1 MKLLKNK
8 SEKSMQDEVKPDATQ
23 KTGHI
28 KHMKLHKNKPEEPK
42 QDKVKPDTI
51 QKPGLIKRMKLHKN
65 KTEEQMQDK
74 DKPDATQKTG
84 LIKRLSMTGQI
95 NRLFV
100 YLAATI
106 PAIICIFVDFL
117 VIAVIIFTGIY
128 GIFEFLRLRKVR
140 KIDERFPDF
149 VRDLAESRRAGMTF
163 TKAIMY
169 SSRGN
174 YGPLTPEIQKIANQI
189 SWGSSVDN
197 ALRAFAKRVNT
208 KLIDRTIS
216 LIIEAS
222 RSGGNV
228 ADVLDAASKDARE
241 LKLMEAERRAGMLSY
256 VAVIYVSMGV
266 FLLIMV
272 VLCKSLIPAMT
283 GQGSEGLASAMG
295 KGSGITRDDISQLF
309 FYATIFQ
316 SAGMG
321 AVTGVFEDGKV
332 VSGVK
337 HIFIM
342 ILITWF
348 IFKLVVMGI

>member
-1 MKLLKNK
+1 MYIEKNK
-8 SEKSMQDEVKPDATQ
+8 KESKIESNI
-23 KTGHI
+23 I
-28 KHMKLHKNKPEEPK
+28 KKF
-42 QDKVKPDTI
+42 
-51 QKPGLIKRMKLHKN
+51 GF
-65 KTEEQMQDK
+65 
-74 DKPDATQKTG
+74 
-84 LIKRLSMTGQI
+84 IKRLLMTGEI
-95 NRLFV
+95 TRLFV
-100 YLAATI
+100 YLAASI
-106 PAIICIFVDFL
+106 PAIICILFAVFGFAGTFEPLSLPVEGGLIKIGTPLDFL
-117 VIAVIIFTGIY
+117 VIAAIIFTGIF
-128 GIFEFLRLRKVR
+128 GIYEFLRLRRIR

-174 YGPLTPEIQKIANQI
+174 YGLLTPEIQKIANQI

-208 KLIDRTIS
+208 KLINRTIS

-241 LKLMEAERRAGMLSY
+241 LKLMEGERRAGMLSY

-283 GQGSEGLASAMG
+283 GQGSEGLATVMNKSTV
-295 KGSGITRDDISQLF
+295 ITKDDISQLF
-309 FYATIFQ
+309 FYAAIFQ

-321 AVTGVFEDGKV
+321 AVTGVFEDGRV

-337 HIFIM
+337 HMFIM
-342 ILITWF
+342 ILITWL
-348 IFKLVVMGI
+348 IFKLVITGI

>member
-1 MKLLKNK
+1 
-8 SEKSMQDEVKPDATQ
+8 
-23 KTGHI
+23 
-28 KHMKLHKNKPEEPK
+28 
-42 QDKVKPDTI
+42 
-51 QKPGLIKRMKLHKN
+51 
-65 KTEEQMQDK
+65 
-74 DKPDATQKTG
+74 
-84 LIKRLSMTGQI
+84 MTGQI
-95 NRLFV
+95 TRLFV

-106 PAIICIFVDFL
+106 PAIICILLAIFAFVGVIQPLNMSIEGGSIKIGTSIDFL
-117 VIAVIIFTGIY
+117 IIAVIIFTGIY
-128 GIFEFLRLRKVR
+128 GIYEFLRLRRVR

-174 YGPLTPEIQKIANQI
+174 YGLLTPEIQKIANQI

-208 KLIDRTIS
+208 KLINRTIT

-241 LKLMEAERRAGMLSY
+241 LKLMDAERRAGMLSY

-266 FLLIMV
+266 FLLIII

-283 GQGSEGLASAMG
+283 GLGSEGLAATMNKSSA
-295 KGSGITRDDISQLF
+295 ITKEDITLLF
-309 FYATIFQ
+309 FYATVFQ

-337 HIFIM
+337 HMFVM
-342 ILITWF
+342 ILITWL
-348 IFKLVVMGI
+348 IFKLIVTGV